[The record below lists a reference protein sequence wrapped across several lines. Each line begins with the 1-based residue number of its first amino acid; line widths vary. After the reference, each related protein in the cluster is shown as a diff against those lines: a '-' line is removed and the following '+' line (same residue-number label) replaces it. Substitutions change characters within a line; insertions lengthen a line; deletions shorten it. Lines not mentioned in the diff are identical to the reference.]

1 MNTARRST
9 RCLFVR
15 NRIAVSCFVAFVLA
29 VPNARFAYG
38 QDSYYTVDPI
48 FHPAPDAG
56 PRGKDWHVQ
65 NFGPVGI
72 GINLTKPA
80 FTMVIH
86 NVEAGSP
93 AAATGKLQKGQVI
106 ESINGVVLKDR
117 DPRMILGDIITAAEA
132 KDGVIS
138 LKIKDLGDVV
148 VQIPVMGSYSPTWPL
163 NCPKSDKI
171 VRKLADYLAT
181 QEKPTWGSAL
191 FMLSTGEEKDLAV
204 VRKWLSGSESIGD
217 YPWHAGYL
225 GIAYCEYYLRT
236 GDQSVLPAIKKMADR
251 LTATMYNGG
260 WSGRGDGSSFTLLD
274 GYGPDACSRGSCH
287 HVSAARQDVWCGC
300 G

>member
-1 MNTARRST
+1 MNIPQSLT
-9 RCLFVR
+9 RQPFAW
-15 NRIAVSCFVAFVLA
+15 NRILIPCLA
-29 VPNARFAYG
+29 TVILATLFARNAHAA
-38 QDSYYTVDPI
+38 DSYYTVPPI

-56 PRGKDWHVQ
+56 PRGRDWHVQ

-80 FTMVIH
+80 FTMVINH
-86 NVEAGSP
+86 VEAGSP
-93 AAATGKLQKGQVI
+93 AAATGKLQKGQII
-106 ESINGVVLKDR
+106 ENINGVVLKDR

-132 KDGVIS
+132 KDGIIN
-138 LKIKDLGDVV
+138 LKIRDLGDVV

-191 FMLSTGEEKDLAV
+191 FMLSTGEEKDLDV

-225 GIAYCEYYLRT
+225 GIAYCF
-236 GDQSVLPAIKKMADR
+236 DI
-251 LTATMYNGG
+251 
-260 WSGRGDGSSFTLLD
+260 
-274 GYGPDACSRGSCH
+274 
-287 HVSAARQDVWCGC
+287 
-300 G
+300 